1 MKRLG
6 DWNTVATVTEGHYEF
21 VGQWLTRFGPV
32 AGTDYYNVLVMR
44 VDDTAAFPEALRAAL
59 AAEPT
64 VAPGIGRIVPLTE
77 TFGFQNVEAFERQAC
92 HGVRRWFDAL
102 RGKRFHV
109 RMHRRGFRG
118 RLLSQHEELFLDH
131 FVMDALAGADRLRR
145 ARRHH
150 RAGNRGSAR
159 RSLLLGSRP
168 AGALRVSQA
177 RLSRRRDTLRD
188 RGGGT

>member
-6 DWNTVATVTEGHYEF
+6 DWNTVGTVTEGHYEF

-131 FVMDALAGADRLRR
+131 FVMDALAGSG
-145 ARRHH
+145 ARIDFDE
-150 RAGNRGSAR
+150 
-159 RSLLLGSRP
+159 P
-168 AGALRVSQA
+168 DVIIALETVGQ
-177 RLSRRRDTLRD
+177 
-188 RGGGT
+188 RGGLSCWARAQPARYPFLKLD